1 MSFVNSPQ
9 ALLSMEREWPWGLA
23 VLADPD
29 ARDQVPEHLNSDGVA
44 ACRSAVA
51 AGIRHGVDGEARA
64 EVWLGVAPS
73 GLVCIYD
80 EMFATDSGTV
90 ALSDASNEQ
99 VLTAVVG
106 AGKRRLRVL
115 VDDVAF
121 PARVVF
127 ELGAPS
133 ALRP

>member
-1 MSFVNSPQ
+1 
-9 ALLSMEREWPWGLA
+9 MEREWPWGLA
-23 VLADPD
+23 VLADPE
-29 ARDQVPEHLNSDGVA
+29 AQDQLPERLSSDGVA

-64 EVWLGVAPS
+64 EVWLGEAPS
-73 GLVCIYD
+73 DLMCIYD
-80 EMFATDSGTV
+80 DTFATDSGTV

-99 VLTAVVG
+99 VQTAVVG

-121 PARVVF
+121 PGHVVF
-127 ELGAPS
+127 ELGAP
-133 ALRP
+133 